1 MEQPTTGGR
10 PAGAS
15 DAGGELPQDAVNVQE
30 LRLGGHA
37 RIVMDRLQA
46 WDRSDLARR
55 IWRKDPTVW
64 DPGAA
69 PLPVVPDLT
78 DRLGWLTIAHEMI
91 PDLATIADFA
101 AAIRQEGYRHVVL
114 LGMGGSSMAPE
125 VFMAT
130 FGAGPG
136 HPSLVVLDSTNPQAV
151 QAVMDRVDLAKTLF
165 IVSSKS
171 GGTIETLSFYRFF
184 FEAVGKVS
192 ANPGDHFITITD
204 PGSKLEALAG
214 EHGHRLVFSSPPEV
228 GGRYS
233 ALTYFGLVPAALIGV
248 DVGRLVGHALV
259 MTHACAATVPASENP
274 ALTLGAALG
283 ELATFGRDK
292 VTFFISPAIATLGVW
307 MEQLIAESTG
317 KSGTGILPVVD
328 EDPAPPEFYGSD
340 RLFVYLRLTGD
351 DNERLD
357 AAVARLEAAG
367 FPLIRIELQEKEAIG
382 QEFFRWE
389 LATAA
394 AGAALA
400 INPFNQP
407 NVEAA
412 KVKAR
417 KLMQVYREEGRVP
430 APKPLVVDGDIEVYG
445 QSVVP
450 LRSLVDALGGHLKAV
465 EPGDYLAL
473 MAYVPSTPAHDEQLH
488 RLRMAL
494 RDHLRVAT
502 TVGYGPRFLHSTG
515 QLHKGDGNK
524 GVFLQI
530 THEPS
535 HDLPIPGEPYSFGVL
550 LAAQALGDS
559 QALQEAG
566 RRLLRLHIRGDLTA
580 GLARVK
586 ESVR

>member
-1 MEQPTTGGR
+1 MEQPTTGER

-15 DAGGELPQDAVNVQE
+15 EAGGESLHNAVNVQE

-37 RIVMDRLQA
+37 RIVKDRLLA

-69 PLPVVPDLT
+69 PLPVVPELT
-78 DRLGWLTIAHEMI
+78 DRLGWLTIAREMI
-91 PDLATIADFA
+91 PDLTTLADFA
-101 AAIRQEGYRHVVL
+101 AAIRQEGFRHVVL

-130 FGAGPG
+130 FGAAPG
-136 HPSLVVLDSTNPQAV
+136 YPSLLVLDSTHPQAV
-151 QAVMDRVDLAKTLF
+151 QAVVDQVDLAKTLF
-165 IVSSKS
+165 LVSSKS
-171 GGTIETLSFYRFF
+171 GGTIETLSFYKFF
-184 FEAVGKVS
+184 FEAVSRVS
-192 ANPGDHFITITD
+192 ANPGDHFISITD

-233 ALTYFGLVPAALIGV
+233 VLTYFGLLPAALIGM
-248 DVGRLVGHALV
+248 DVGRVVDQALV
-259 MTHACAATVPASENP
+259 MTRACEAAVPASENP
-274 ALTLGAALG
+274 ALILGAILG
-283 ELATFGRDK
+283 ELAQPGRDK
-292 VTFFISPAIATLGVW
+292 VTFFISPSIAHLGVW

-317 KSGTGILPVVD
+317 KRGTGILPVVD
-328 EDPAPPEFYGSD
+328 EDPAPPELYGSD

-357 AAVARLEAAG
+357 AAVAGLEVAG
-367 FPLIRIELQEKEAIG
+367 FPLVRIELQEKEAIG

-400 INPFNQP
+400 INPFDQP

-417 KLMQVYREEGRVP
+417 ELMQVYRQEGRLP

-450 LRSLVDALGGHLKAV
+450 VRNLADALGAFLKRV

-473 MAYVPSTPAHDEQLH
+473 MAYVPSTPARDAQLH

-494 RDHLRVAT
+494 RDRFRTAT

-530 THEPS
+530 TNEAT

-550 LAAQALGDS
+550 IAAQALGDS

-566 RRLLRLHIRGDLTA
+566 RRLLRLHISGDLTA
-580 GLARVK
+580 GIARI
-586 ESVR
+586 EEAVR